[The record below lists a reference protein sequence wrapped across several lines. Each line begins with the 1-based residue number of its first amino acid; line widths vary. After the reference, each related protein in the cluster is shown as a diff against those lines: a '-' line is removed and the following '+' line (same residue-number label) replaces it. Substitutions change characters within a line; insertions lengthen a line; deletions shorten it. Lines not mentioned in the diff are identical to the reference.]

1 MSWMNHISMKMKL
14 FVALLPMLLALCWFV
29 GSGMVT
35 RIETQRQ
42 MDSLGQLIALAGS
55 AGGVIDELQKERGM
69 SAGLLASGGKNFSN
83 ELAAQRKQTDRAVA
97 LFRRALAGDRQAAG
111 DNGRMLTAFNGRM
124 QALDAMRSRVS
135 ALNVDAADAV
145 AVYTAAISD
154 RLRFVGGLSQL
165 SSSGA
170 LVSEL
175 AAYYS
180 LLNLK
185 EQAGLERALLAGVFA
200 ADRFGDGQY
209 RALSAVVAR
218 QTAWLT
224 AAQRL
229 SSPTLAAALD
239 SAQQASA
246 ARAAFT
252 LRDIAFARAE
262 RGGFGVDPTQW
273 FSTQTARI
281 GVLHQL
287 ENGAVSALQDTV
299 SQLSAQARG
308 DWQRFLL
315 IGALALAAAVSIA
328 LVVARRLHRHLEGT
342 LSTIQRMESDF
353 TLRLQVPG
361 SDELSRLNAA
371 YNQAIG
377 NIQRIIQQIN
387 VGAGALRATSGD
399 IATGNQDLAQRTDEQ
414 AASIV
419 ETAASME
426 QIATAIAHTASNA
439 GEAERLITA
448 MTHEVQEASRI
459 ADDASQSMVAI
470 RASSEQIAHI
480 VSSIDDISFQTNLLA
495 LNAAVEAARAG
506 ELGRGF
512 AVVAAEVRNL
522 SQRCTQ
528 EANRIRAL
536 VGQNMEQIGEGVA
549 RVADSNSALQAAVGN
564 TGQMRQYVSDIAH
577 AAQEQTLGVSQIQQA
592 LNQLEQVTQQNAA
605 LVSEVAA
612 ASQVLDEQ
620 AETMAALVQSVG
632 NASPPVVH

>member
-42 MDSLGQLIALAGS
+42 MDSLGQLIALADS

-69 SAGLLASGGKNFSN
+69 SAGLLASGGKTFSN

-111 DNGRMLTAFNGRM
+111 GNGRMLAAFNGRM

-145 AVYTAAISD
+145 AVYTDAISD
-154 RLRFVGGLSQL
+154 QLRFVGGLSQL

-185 EQAGLERALLAGVFA
+185 EQAGLERALLASVFA
-200 ADRFGDGQY
+200 TDRFGDGQY

-229 SSPTLAAALD
+229 SSPALAAALD
-239 SAQQASA
+239 SAQQASV

-262 RGGFGVDPTQW
+262 SGGFGVDPTQW

-281 GVLHQL
+281 GALHQL

-328 LVVARRLHRHLEGT
+328 VVVAGRLHRHLEGT

-387 VGAGALRATSGD
+387 VGAGALRVTSGD

-632 NASPPVVH
+632 NASPPVAH